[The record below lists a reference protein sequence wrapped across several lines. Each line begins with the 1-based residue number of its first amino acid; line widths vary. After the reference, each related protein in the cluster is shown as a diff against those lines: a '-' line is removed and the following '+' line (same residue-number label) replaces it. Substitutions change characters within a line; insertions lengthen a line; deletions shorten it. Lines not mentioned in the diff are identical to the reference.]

1 MLWQRNIHN
10 IYAFDGRR
18 RGGVGRT
25 FACRSDFPKRSFDA
39 GQRSRRT
46 RNVHNLRSHTHTY
59 TRIECF
65 CSVFG
70 CAKKWK
76 PKTIV
81 GLISRQTCHSRVS
94 YHSTHTCICMQP
106 QRRLLFVCFA
116 GVFGRLFD
124 INTYAERAVLVAR
137 HLWAVVCV
145 FVANR
150 PARAHCL
157 GRLMRVLCA
166 FLDPG
171 CNANTL
177 ECVCVHCR

>member
-1 MLWQRNIHN
+1 MLFFSCVLLRMLWQRNIHN

-25 FACRSDFPKRSFDA
+25 MPASEAAAQEMCIICD
-39 GQRSRRT
+39 
-46 RNVHNLRSHTHTY
+46 HTHTH

-137 HLWAVVCV
+137 YLWAVVCV